1 MLRLICSIIITQQPT
16 TAYQNR
22 ANVYTLNFVND
33 CEINSTWKNLTMT
46 AKLII
51 PRNIYVKTDQGLVNW
66 IDQSSYVPIEGN
78 DTPPILL
85 RGDRISIS
93 LGYFGYQMNEE
104 FNGYISTINPK
115 KPMELECEDNMW
127 LLKQALCPNMVFDAT
142 KSTATYKDT
151 KGGSHTITSHD
162 KQKWTAQS
170 IVKALLSIS
179 SVATNNTYLNNV
191 LLPQLAQINVIN
203 GFGATANITTN
214 LGTFRTQNET
224 IAQVLHRF
232 QKDYKL
238 ECFFRKN
245 IASGAWTD
253 LYCSGV
259 VYNPDDYLSGSEFK
273 TIDFNFQQNVVDN
286 QMQYLRKDDVRLGI
300 RAYSVSKYE
309 LAALNS
315 AGQKTT
321 KATRLTANVGDQ
333 DGEIRTMYFWPKYPT
348 DPDLSATNL
357 TELATQMLQR
367 LKYEGW
373 RGQFTSFG
381 IPYIQHGQAVKLS
394 STVNTD
400 NPAIGG
406 VSEMQ
411 GVYLVKSVKTR
422 FGQNG
427 FRRTIEP
434 HIRLDG
440 NNGID
445 YTSGL

>member
-1 MLRLICSIIITQQPT
+1 
-16 TAYQNR
+16 
-22 ANVYTLNFVND
+22 
-33 CEINSTWKNLTMT
+33 MT
-46 AKLII
+46 AKLIL
-51 PRNIYVKTDQGLVNW
+51 PRNIYVKNDQGLVNW
-66 IDQSSYVPIEGN
+66 IDQSSYIPVEGN
-78 DTPPILL
+78 DTPPILM
-85 RGDRISIS
+85 RGDRISIN

-104 FNGYISTINPK
+104 FNGYLSSINPT
-115 KPMELECEDNMW
+115 KPMEIQCEDNMW
-127 LLKQALCPNMVFDAT
+127 LLKQALCPNMVFEAT
-142 KSTATYKDT
+142 KSTATYRDT
-151 KGGSHTITSHD
+151 KGISHTITSSD
-162 KQKWTAQS
+162 KKNWTAQS

-179 SVATNNTYLNNV
+179 SVATGNTFLNSV
-191 LLPQLAQINVIN
+191 LLPQLAEINIIN
-203 GFGATANITTN
+203 GFNNTENISTN
-214 LGTFRTQNET
+214 LGAFRTQNET

-245 IASGAWTD
+245 LTTGAWTD

-259 VYNPDDYLSGSEFK
+259 VYNPSDYLDASGNFK
-273 TIDFNFQQNVVDN
+273 TIDYNFQQNIVEN
-286 QMQYLRKDDVRLGI
+286 QMVYLRKDDVRLGI

-309 LAALNS
+309 LSALNS
-315 AGQKTT
+315 AGKKKT
-321 KATRLTANVGDQ
+321 KQTRLQANVGDQ

-373 RGQFTSFG
+373 RGEFTSFG
-381 IPYIQHGQAVKLS
+381 IPYVQHGQAVKLS
-394 STVNTD
+394 STVNSQT
-400 NPAIGG
+400 PAIGG

-411 GVYLVKSVKTR
+411 GVYLVKSVNTK
-422 FGQNG
+422 FGTGG

-434 HIRLDG
+434 HIRLDN